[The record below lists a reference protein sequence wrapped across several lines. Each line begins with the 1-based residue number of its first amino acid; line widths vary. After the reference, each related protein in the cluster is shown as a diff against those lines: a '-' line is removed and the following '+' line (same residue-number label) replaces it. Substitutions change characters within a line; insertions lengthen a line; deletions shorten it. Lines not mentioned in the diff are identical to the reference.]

1 MMNNHLLKR
10 STCYSLGLAWSLL
23 GGLVAQAQAQASA
36 ILAPYPA
43 TRLKPVTDIYH
54 GTAVVDP
61 YRWMEDMKS
70 PEFQTWL
77 RAQADHAKATLAQ
90 LPGRAALRERLGQLA
105 DAGESTGGYELIA
118 GQLFYLKRAPGQN
131 QSRLWLR
138 AGVEGAERELLDP
151 NNIPGEPGKH
161 AIDWYTPSP
170 DGKRLAIGLSSGG
183 SENSVLRVLDVASG
197 KFLSEAIAHTGL
209 NQFGV
214 AWFKDG
220 SGFAYNRHPAE
231 ERYNK
236 SAVFLHKLGAD
247 PAQDQPLFGWE
258 VNAQEKHAL
267 ADLPY
272 VYLSKDSR
280 WALAEVLHGDAVERS
295 YWVAPAEDVLK
306 KGAATTWR
314 RIIRPEDKVTQAVI
328 SGDQIYALSQ
338 KKASRREL
346 LQLDLRLRTS
356 LFRPVLPA
364 GESVLQNI
372 RLADEAVYVKALDA
386 GVSKLW
392 RVAKKQPSKGNKP
405 AVSTVALPFEGTLR
419 EISPLPGGELLVLHE
434 GWTQPPKSLV
444 LTKPGAADASARR
457 VDLQKPVAVDT
468 SGVQAE
474 RVMVKS
480 HDGVMVPLSILSSKS
495 APRDGKRPTILSGY
509 GAYGITQEPRFGAT
523 RLAWLERGGVT
534 AICHVRGGGELGED
548 WHRGGYIL
556 TKQNTVSDFIACAEY
571 LIAQKYASPATLA
584 GTGGSAGGITIGGAI
599 TQRPELFAA
608 AQSAVSLSDM
618 LRMETTLNGAP
629 NIAEFGTVTN
639 PAHFKSMYALSPVHR
654 VRDGVNYPAVIVTT
668 GANDPRVEAWIP
680 AKFAAR
686 LQAAQPER
694 YASKPALLRVDFE
707 GGHGMGS
714 GVSQRLDETADVWSF
729 FLWQFG
735 DAGFAPKR

>member
-1 MMNNHLLKR
+1 MIPLLKQK
-10 STCYSLGLAWSLL
+10 ASLL
-23 GGLVAQAQAQASA
+23 ALCLAASVNGASA
-36 ILAPYPA
+36 ASLVQPPYPA
-43 TRLKPVTDIYH
+43 TPLKPVTDVYH

-70 PEFQTWL
+70 AEFQTWL
-77 RAQADHAKATLAQ
+77 RAQADYTKAGLAQ
-90 LPGRAALRERLGQLA
+90 LPGRAALRERLGQLS
-105 DAGESTGGYELIA
+105 DAGESTGGYKSVA
-118 GQLFYLKRAPGQN
+118 GQLFYMKRAPGQN

-247 PAQDQPLFGWE
+247 PAQDAPLFGWE

-295 YWVAPAEDVLK
+295 YWVAPAEDLLK
-306 KGAATTWR
+306 KGAATPWR
-314 RIIRPEDKVTQAVI
+314 RIIRPEDKVTEATI

-346 LQLDLRLRTS
+346 LQLDLRLRST
-356 LFRPVLPA
+356 LFRPLLPA
-364 GESVLQNI
+364 GESVLQDI
-372 RLADEAVYVKALDA
+372 KLAGDAVYVKALDA

-392 RVAKKQPSKGNKP
+392 RVEKNMPGKGKKP
-405 AVSTVALPFEGTLR
+405 AISIVALPFEGTLR

-434 GWTQPPKSLV
+434 GWTQPPQSLV

-457 VDLQKPVAVDT
+457 VNLQKPVAVDT

-480 HDGVMVPLSILSSKS
+480 HDGVMVPLSIMSSKS
-495 APRDGKRPTILSGY
+495 APRDGKRPTILIGY
-509 GAYGITQEPRFGAT
+509 GAYGSTQEPRFGAT

-534 AICHVRGGGELGED
+534 AICHVRGGGELGEE
-548 WHRGGYIL
+548 WHRGGHIL

-599 TQRPELFAA
+599 TQRPDLFAA

-618 LRMETTLNGAP
+618 LRMETTPNGAP

-686 LQAAQPER
+686 LQAAQAER

-735 DAGFAPKR
+735 DVGFAPKR